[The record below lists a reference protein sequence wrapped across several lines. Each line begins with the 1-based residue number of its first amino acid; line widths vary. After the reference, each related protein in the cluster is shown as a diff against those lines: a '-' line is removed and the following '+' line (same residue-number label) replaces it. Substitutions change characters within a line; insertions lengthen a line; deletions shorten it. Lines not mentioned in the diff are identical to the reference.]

1 MIDQVPTVPAKPK
14 RIEAPPEPR
23 RRPISKKVIRAID
36 LMIGGK
42 AKNITEAADQVG
54 IARETLSRNLS
65 RPDIGET
72 MRQKVVRS
80 LAMAAGRAS
89 AVKVD
94 LMESDN
100 AIVRER
106 ASSFVLGM
114 IGIAPQPNPAS
125 VSINL
130 EIKAGYVIDLR
141 DDDELPMKDVSPPQT
156 R

>member
-1 MIDQVPTVPAKPK
+1 MDKIENQPA
-14 RIEAPPEPR
+14 ESR
-23 RRPISKKVIRAID
+23 RRPISKKVTRAID

-42 AKNITEAADQVG
+42 AKNITEAAEQVG

-65 RPDIGET
+65 RPDVGEQ
-72 MRQKVVRS
+72 MRTKVMKS

-114 IGIAPQPNPAS
+114 IGIAPPPATAS
-125 VSINL
+125 VNVSVGVTC
-130 EIKAGYVIDLR
+130 GYVIDLR
-141 DDDELPMKDVSPPQT
+141 PDPSERPIVISGAAT
-156 R
+156 

>member
-1 MIDQVPTVPAKPK
+1 MDKIENQPA
-14 RIEAPPEPR
+14 ESR
-23 RRPISKKVIRAID
+23 RRPISKKVTRAID

-42 AKNITEAADQVG
+42 AKNITEAAEQVG

-65 RPDIGET
+65 RPDVGEQ
-72 MRQKVVRS
+72 MRTKVMKS

-114 IGIAPQPNPAS
+114 IGIAPRRRRLPSTSAS
-125 VSINL
+125 
-130 EIKAGYVIDLR
+130 A
-141 DDDELPMKDVSPPQT
+141 
-156 R
+156 